1 MHMDE
6 LRRIQ
11 PSLIRLF
18 DGFDDKPREDSA
30 SDFDQ
35 NTNARTSKVRK
46 TGTSEMGRPLAGS
59 PAI

>member
-1 MHMDE
+1 
-6 LRRIQ
+6 
-11 PSLIRLF
+11 LF

-35 NTNARTSKVRK
+35 NTNARTSKVWK